1 MADLRT
7 AGDNEALPWLA
18 AVDDEDEP
26 PALSAR
32 KMLAALAMVLLGVA
46 IVAGTLFILGREQAG
61 SGPPELIRAP
71 TGPYKVK
78 PDDPGGLDV
87 AGESGTAFAT
97 GAGEDRDSRL
107 DVSRMAE
114 PPPPAEPDKVRPKL
128 PNETREPVPAA
139 PEPPSPKPVQPG
151 PAGSTVQLGAYGS
164 IAKAETAW
172 KMLSARFPEVA
183 ALSKQVVPYN
193 GGYRLRATGGSPD
206 QARAACRAVAAGGEN
221 CFVVR

>member
-1 MADLRT
+1 MADSRT
-7 AGDNEALPWLA
+7 AGDSEALPWLA

-26 PALSAR
+26 PALSAK
-32 KMLAALAMVLLGVA
+32 KMLAALLMVLVGVA

-61 SGPPELIRAP
+61 SGPPELVRAP
-71 TGPYKVK
+71 QGPYKVK

-114 PPPPAEPDKVRPKL
+114 PPPAPPAEPDKVRPKL
-128 PNETREPVPAA
+128 PNETREPVP
-139 PEPPSPKPVQPG
+139 PEPPKPVQPG
-151 PAGSTVQLGAYGS
+151 PPGSTVQLGAYGS
-164 IAKAETAW
+164 VAKAETAW

-183 ALSKQVVPYN
+183 ALGKQVVPYN
-193 GGYRLRATGGSPD
+193 GGYRLRASAGSPD